1 MSVPLLID
9 QNIGTATN
17 IETMHDKSFLIHL
30 VNTIHDYSP
39 LLEWRMNS
47 EPNCAFE
54 INTFRFCNIEKF
66 NCLALA
72 ITNDFYI

>member
-30 VNTIHDYSP
+30 VITIHDYSP
-39 LLEWRMNS
+39 FLELRIYFS
-47 EPNCAFE
+47 FV
-54 INTFRFCNIEKF
+54 
-66 NCLALA
+66 
-72 ITNDFYI
+72 

>member
-30 VNTIHDYSP
+30 VITIHDYSP
-39 LLEWRMNS
+39 FS
-47 EPNCAFE
+47 ELRIFF
-54 INTFRFCNIEKF
+54 I
-66 NCLALA
+66 CLTLA
-72 ITNDFYI
+72 ITNKFYNKLGKTK

>member
-1 MSVPLLID
+1 VSVPLLID

-39 LLEWRMNS
+39 
-47 EPNCAFE
+47 F
-54 INTFRFCNIEKF
+54 
-66 NCLALA
+66 
-72 ITNDFYI
+72 